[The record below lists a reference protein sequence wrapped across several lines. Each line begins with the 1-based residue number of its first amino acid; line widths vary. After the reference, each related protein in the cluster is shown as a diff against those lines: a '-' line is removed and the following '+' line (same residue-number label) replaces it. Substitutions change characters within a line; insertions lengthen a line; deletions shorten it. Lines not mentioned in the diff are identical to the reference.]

1 MIDWNETKL
10 GADNEITLISLSGD
24 LDTKSCDYLSSVL
37 VERVEGGCNKLVLD
51 CHRLDYITSLGLG
64 MLLRVH
70 AKLRKQGGDVAL
82 ARVHG
87 PVAEVFHVV
96 RLDKLFHLYP
106 TVQEAVESIGEESK
120 D

>member
-1 MIDWNETKL
+1 MIDWNETQL
-10 GADNEITLISLSGD
+10 GDAHEITLISLSGR
-24 LDTKSCDYLSSVL
+24 LDVESCDYLHTVL
-37 VERVEGGCNKLVLD
+37 TERVDAGCEKMILD
-51 CHRLDYITSLGLG
+51 CHRLDYITSMGLG

-70 AKLRKQGGDVAL
+70 ARLRKKGGDVKL

-106 TVQEAVESIGEESK
+106 TVQEAADSFAEG
-120 D
+120 